1 MTQAPQPAPAGDS
14 GESGES
20 GDLFDYQSF
29 RNRIGFVLRGVR
41 RHRSATVLTFL
52 GVLAVGSVFTALYPR
67 TYRAEAK
74 LLANRSQIIR
84 SLGNPRSSGLPAEDP
99 TRAAEETIFAHDNL
113 VSMIKQTKLIEKF
126 RETRAPILRLKDAAV
141 RLVAGPMS
149 DEDELDTMVG
159 LLEKRL
165 KVVTDSQT
173 VTVSIDWPDAKMAY
187 QLVETAQQN
196 FLESRHV
203 NEMTA
208 ISAALSILE
217 LHAGNVQKQV
227 DEALH
232 ELERVRELRRKGSPS
247 PAPAGPRLEGARS
260 VPAVTA
266 PTRLEPTA
274 TQAANEQ
281 ELAQLKFLLQS
292 KKRARG
298 DLEDFRARR
307 LSELR
312 AELAEQK
319 VMYADQHPIVRDTL
333 QRIAA
338 MDQDSP
344 QLVQVKEDIMDLLA
358 EYRRKGGQD
367 PDSLAEP
374 RRRSPIRTLGGQAQ
388 AAMTASELSDDP
400 LVEFS
405 RNSLRV
411 VSAKYEE
418 LMMRID
424 AARIEQDTARA
435 AFKYRYSVVRPATV
449 PKKVLT
455 PNVPM
460 LLVGSLL
467 LALGCAL
474 FTGAL
479 LDVWRGRL
487 VEAWQV
493 EARLD
498 LPVISEVTTP

>member
-1 MTQAPQPAPAGDS
+1 M
-14 GESGES
+14 
-20 GDLFDYQSF
+20 
-29 RNRIGFVLRGVR
+29 
-41 RHRSATVLTFL
+41 
-52 GVLAVGSVFTALYPR
+52 
-67 TYRAEAK
+67 
-74 LLANRSQIIR
+74 
-84 SLGNPRSSGLPAEDP
+84 
-99 TRAAEETIFAHDNL
+99 
-113 VSMIKQTKLIEKF
+113 
-126 RETRAPILRLKDAAV
+126 
-141 RLVAGPMS
+141 
-149 DEDELDTMVG
+149 
-159 LLEKRL
+159 
-165 KVVTDSQT
+165 
-173 VTVSIDWPDAKMAY
+173 TVSIDWPDAKMAY

-298 DLEDFRARR
+298 DFEDFRARR

-312 AELAEQK
+312 AEQK

-367 PDSLAEP
+367 SLIL
-374 RRRSPIRTLGGQAQ
+374 SPSHGG
-388 AAMTASELSDDP
+388 
-400 LVEFS
+400 
-405 RNSLRV
+405 
-411 VSAKYEE
+411 
-418 LMMRID
+418 
-424 AARIEQDTARA
+424 
-435 AFKYRYSVVRPATV
+435 
-449 PKKVLT
+449 
-455 PNVPM
+455 
-460 LLVGSLL
+460 
-467 LALGCAL
+467 
-474 FTGAL
+474 
-479 LDVWRGRL
+479 
-487 VEAWQV
+487 
-493 EARLD
+493 EARSARWAGR
-498 LPVISEVTTP
+498 PRPR